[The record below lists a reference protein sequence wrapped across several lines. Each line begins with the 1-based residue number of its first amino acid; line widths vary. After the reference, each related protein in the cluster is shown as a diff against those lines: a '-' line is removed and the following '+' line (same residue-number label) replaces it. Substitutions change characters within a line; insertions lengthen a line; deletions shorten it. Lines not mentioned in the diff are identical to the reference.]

1 MHRSFAKQTLFS
13 LLFVFGSLL
22 IVSCGSSSTN
32 TPSDSLDNYLVTSEA
47 ITTIAFG
54 SCNDEDKPQPLW
66 EVIER
71 DNPDLW
77 IWTGDNI
84 YADTEEQAVFRAK
97 YDKQLANVEYQ
108 RFASVVPHITG
119 TWDDHDYGVN
129 DGGVE
134 YPMKEMAKDEMYRFL
149 GVAEDDP
156 SLNRAGTHRAYLYGP
171 EGKRVKVLLLDTRWF
186 RDPIERTEGEN
197 RTYLPNE
204 TGTLLGEEQW
214 AWLERELAANEADI
228 HIIISSIQ
236 VIAAEHRFEKW
247 ANFPNE
253 LQRFYDLVAKTNP
266 SKPIVI
272 SGDRHAGEISA
283 VSLDG
288 LDKPLYD
295 ITSSGLT
302 NVWSRMFDEVNS
314 KAVTPKVIK
323 PNYGVLEIEWPEN
336 ELENGQGPTEAMV
349 KISLRDET
357 GILHEVVL

>member
-1 MHRSFAKQTLFS
+1 MLTTGSNKWLPVI
-13 LLFVFGSLL
+13 FVVCAAM
-22 IVSCGSSSTN
+22 IMSCQL
-32 TPSDSLDNYLVTSEA
+32 TPSTSESLDSYLITSEPL
-47 ITTIAFG
+47 TTIAFG
-54 SCNDEDKPQPLW
+54 GCNDEDKPQPLW
-66 EVIER
+66 EFIGQ
-71 DNPDLW
+71 DTPDLW

-97 YDKQLANVEYQ
+97 YDKQLANESYQ
-108 RFASVVPHITG
+108 QFVAHLSFLTG

-134 YPMKEMAKDEMYRFL
+134 YPMKEMAKREMYRFL
-149 GVAEDDP
+149 GVPEDDP
-156 SLNRAGTHRAYLYGP
+156 SLNRAGTYRAYLYGP
-171 EGKRVKVLLLDTRWF
+171 KGQRVKVLLLDTRWF
-186 RDPIERTEGEN
+186 RDPIDRTEGDD

-204 TGTLLGEEQW
+204 TGTLLGNEQW
-214 AWLERELAANEADI
+214 DWLERELAANEAEV
-228 HIIISSIQ
+228 HLIISSIQ

-253 LQRFYDLVAKTNP
+253 LQRLYTLIANTNP
-266 SKPIVI
+266 SKPIII

-283 VSLDG
+283 ISLEG
-288 LDKPLYD
+288 LDSPLYD

-314 KAVTPKVIK
+314 RAVTPKVIRQ
-323 PNYGVLEIEWPEN
+323 NYGVVDIEWPEVDMAN
-336 ELENGQGPTEAMV
+336 DAPQSEVVV